1 MRVPAACAAAALL
14 LCASACQREQEKSG
28 QPQPATGQA
37 APRQAV
43 TINVATATT
52 GGAYYPIG
60 NAIAQLWN
68 EKVPGVKASAQ
79 ATNGTPHNIQLMAK
93 KDAEVAI
100 GQSGVVYQAVNGV
113 GAYKDQGKQTFF
125 TAMTHLYPNVMQW
138 VVRRELPVKSLA
150 ELKGRRIVP
159 GPQNSATELNS
170 REMLD
175 VIGLDYRTKG
185 DLKADY
191 LDYNQAAEQLK
202 NKHAEVI
209 MIAGGVPTAAVLD
222 VMTTGEG
229 KLLSLPD
236 DYVQKLTAKYPW
248 YFPITIPAG
257 SYRGQ
262 DAEVK
267 TVAVANMLI
276 VRNDLPDPLVHDL
289 VKAMYDNAGALAQ
302 SHAAMKA
309 FQLKDG
315 LKGISDVVALHPGA
329 ARFFQEAGVCGAGA
343 CAPPTLK

>member
-1 MRVPAACAAAALL
+1 MRVPALYGVALL
-14 LCASACQREQEKSG
+14 LGAAACQREQEKSA
-28 QPQPATGQA
+28 QTPKAAAASQPAAGKT
-37 APRQAV
+37 V
-43 TINVATATT
+43 NINVATATT

-79 ATNGTPHNIQLMAK
+79 ATNGTPHNIQLLAK
-93 KDAEVAI
+93 KDAEIAI

-113 GAYKDQGKQTFF
+113 GAYKDQGKQAFF
-125 TAMTHLYPNVMQW
+125 SGMTHLYPNVMQW
-138 VVRRELPVKSLA
+138 VVRPELKVSSRA
-150 ELKGRRIVP
+150 ELKGRHSVP

-175 VIGLDYRTKG
+175 VVGLDYRTKG

-202 NKHAEVI
+202 NKHSEVI
-209 MIAGGVPTAAVLD
+209 MIAGGVPTAAVID

-236 DYVQKLTAKYPW
+236 DYIQALCKKYPW
-248 YFPITIPAG
+248 YFPFTIPAG

-262 DAEVK
+262 DKEVK
-267 TVAVANMLI
+267 TI
-276 VRNDLPDPLVHDL
+276 
-289 VKAMYDNAGALAQ
+289 
-302 SHAAMKA
+302 
-309 FQLKDG
+309 
-315 LKGISDVVALHPGA
+315 
-329 ARFFQEAGVCGAGA
+329 
-343 CAPPTLK
+343 

>member
-1 MRVPAACAAAALL
+1 MRVSAAYAVSLL
-14 LCASACQREQEKSG
+14 LGATACQREQGKS
-28 QPQPATGQA
+28 AQA
-37 APRQAV
+37 PGPTPSQGAPRQAM

-79 ATNGTPHNIQLMAK
+79 ATNGTPHNIQLLAK

-113 GAYKDQGKQTFF
+113 GAYKDQGKQPFF
-125 TAMTHLYPNVMQW
+125 SGMTHLYPNVMQW
-138 VVRRELPVKSLA
+138 VARRELPVKTLA

-175 VIGLDYRTKG
+175 VVGLDYRTKG

-202 NKHAEVI
+202 NKQTEVI

-236 DYVQKLTAKYPW
+236 DYIQKLSAKYPW

-262 DAEVK
+262 DADVR

-276 VRNDLPDPLVHDL
+276 VRNDLPEGLVHDL
-289 VKAMYDNAGALAQ
+289 VKTMYDNAGSLAQ

-309 FQLKDG
+309 FKLEDG
-315 LKGISDVVALHPGA
+315 LKGITGVVELHPGA
-329 ARFFQEAGVCGAGA
+329 ARFFKEKG
-343 CAPPTLK
+343 TLK

>member
-1 MRVPAACAAAALL
+1 MRASALYSVAFL
-14 LCASACQREQEKSG
+14 ICTAACQREQER
-28 QPQPATGQA
+28 PAKAGA
-37 APRQAV
+37 APQASPQQPV

-68 EKVPGVKASAQ
+68 DKVPGMKASAQ
-79 ATNGTPHNIQLMAK
+79 ATNGTPHNIQLLAK

-125 TAMTHLYPNVMQW
+125 SAMTHLYPNVMQW
-138 VVRRELPVKSLA
+138 VARRDVPVKSLA

-170 REMLD
+170 REMLE
-175 VIGLDYRTKG
+175 VIGLDYRARS

-202 NKHAEVI
+202 NKHTDVI
-209 MIAGGVPTAAVLD
+209 LIAGGVPTAAVLD

-236 DYVQKLTAKYPW
+236 DYIQTLTAKYPW

-262 DAEVK
+262 DADVR

-276 VRNDLPDPLVHDL
+276 VRNDLPEGLVHDL
-289 VKAMYDNAGALAQ
+289 VQTMYDQAGSLAQ

-309 FQLKDG
+309 FKLEDG
-315 LKGISDVVALHPGA
+315 LKGISGVVDLHPGA
-329 ARFFQEAGVCGAGA
+329 ARFFREKGI
-343 CAPPTLK
+343 LK

>member
-1 MRVPAACAAAALL
+1 MRVPALYAVSLL
-14 LCASACQREQEKSG
+14 LGAAACQREQEK
-28 QPQPATGQA
+28 PAQAPKPAA
-37 APRQAV
+37 APQIV
-43 TINVATATT
+43 NINVATATT

-79 ATNGTPHNIQLMAK
+79 ATNGTPHNIQLLAK
-93 KDAEVAI
+93 KDAEAAI

-125 TAMTHLYPNVMQW
+125 SAMTHLYPNVMQW
-138 VVRRELPVKSLA
+138 VVRRELPAKSLA

-175 VIGLDYRTKG
+175 VVGLDYRTKG

-191 LDYNQAAEQLK
+191 LDYSQAAEQLK
-202 NKHAEVI
+202 NKQTEVI

-236 DYVQKLTAKYPW
+236 DYIPKLTAKYPW

-262 DAEVK
+262 EADVR

-276 VRNDLPDPLVHDL
+276 VRNDLPEGLVHDL
-289 VKAMYDNAGALAQ
+289 VRTMYDNAGSLAQ

-309 FQLKDG
+309 FQLEDG
-315 LKGISDVVALHPGA
+315 LKGISGIVDLHPGA
-329 ARFFQEAGVCGAGA
+329 AKFFRSKGLV
-343 CAPPTLK
+343 K